1 MVGVVG
7 VEEEDVGETWCSVGF
22 TGRKPGSLGDVERKL
37 RVALDRRRRTVAE
50 EFTGEEGVDATRER
64 GNGVAV
70 LRAVLGGM
78 ASRGVGR
85 GVSRGGAGQAKR
97 PRPMDAL
104 PTRGRR
110 SDGRDDWARGSGGV
124 TAPGAWN
131 RRARGLGAEDARVIA
146 CRPAFERGS
155 TENVRTCWSV

>member
-1 MVGVVG
+1 TAEGHAG
-7 VEEEDVGETWCSVGF
+7 GA
-22 TGRKPGSLGDVERKL
+22 TGQFDPIGTGQNRT
-37 RVALDRRRRTVAE
+37 RRRGGVSGRDRLRPAGTGGGRRRGTAAGLTGAKGDRGPGYLAPNRPNHRNAGTTE
-50 EFTGEEGVDATRER
+50 GGEEGVDATDEG

-124 TAPGAWN
+124 TAPGARN
-131 RRARGLGAEDARVIA
+131 RRA
-146 CRPAFERGS
+146 
-155 TENVRTCWSV
+155 W